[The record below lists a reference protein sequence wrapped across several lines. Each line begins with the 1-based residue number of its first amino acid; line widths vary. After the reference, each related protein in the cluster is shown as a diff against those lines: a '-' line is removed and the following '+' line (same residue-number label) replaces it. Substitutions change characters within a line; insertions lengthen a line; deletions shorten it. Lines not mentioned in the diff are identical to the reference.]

1 MNCYFF
7 EILTEI
13 CFSGHEMFVRVKRT
27 SLMLIRISD
36 DGGDVGLLSECV
48 VRIVV
53 SYDMLVFSLMMVIMA
68 MVVAMMIMVDG

>member
-13 CFSGHEMFVRVKRT
+13 CCSGHKMFIRVKRT
-27 SLMLIRISD
+27 SLMLIRIFD

-53 SYDMLVFSLMMVIMA
+53 SNDVLVFSLMMVIMA
-68 MVVAMMIMVDG
+68 MVVAMMILVDG